1 MMFRTGL
8 VEGVKPRNPFF
19 ELLEASNRGAAA
31 KMCNLPGRPNIAGVY
46 QEDTYVVRQLDR

>member
-31 KMCNLPGRPNIAGVY
+31 EMCNLPGRPNIAGAY